1 MGEVVVF
8 RENYGDY
15 ADQIRALLNRLGWS
29 QRHAAERLEI
39 PEREFRGYC
48 AGRPCG
54 RYVVYALEFL
64 CSQSDASE
72 KPE

>member
-1 MGEVVVF
+1 MGEVVTF

-15 ADQIRALLNRLGWS
+15 ADQIRALLDQLGWS

-39 PEREFRGYC
+39 HEREFRGWC

-54 RYVVYALEFL
+54 RYVVYALEYL
-64 CSQSDASE
+64 VSQSTSTGDQ
-72 KPE
+72 